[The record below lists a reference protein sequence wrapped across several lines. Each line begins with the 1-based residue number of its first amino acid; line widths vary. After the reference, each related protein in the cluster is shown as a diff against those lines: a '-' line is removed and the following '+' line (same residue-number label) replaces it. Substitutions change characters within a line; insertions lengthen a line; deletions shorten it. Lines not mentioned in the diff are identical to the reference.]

1 MKRIALLTALT
12 LLIPSAVSA
21 SKPVLLEKHGYT
33 TTEPQISNQY
43 YIIQTG
49 TDLAWNK
56 TRGARDVV
64 VALIDSSADRNHIEL
79 KNVPRVVKSLQGPY
93 NADFHGTHT
102 AGIMAGKHNK
112 YGIAGLAPNARYHFY
127 NVFYGED
134 SENTDTWIVAK
145 AVDTAVANG
154 ATIINLSLGGDEYD
168 ERLAKA
174 IQRARAKGVIVVA
187 SSGNDGEDK
196 TSFPASMK
204 EVIAVGAIDWN
215 HRIAR
220 FSNMDDHVKVVAPG
234 VSILSLGVNNQFT
247 YLSGTSVAAPMVT
260 ASLALVKS
268 VNPYLTP
275 AEIDTMIA
283 KMPRKPGKTYAELDT
298 KWLIDHTPRPV
309 HISTPSTLRS
319 RYVKDIKLSVTNH
332 SNVKTSFAL
341 YKDGKKIRSLTPNK
355 SFTMYS
361 KGDWLPSGK
370 YRIVAQVTDGKYK
383 RYTSRTINYVNTLKT
398 SVSVKVVDD
407 KTFEVKPTRKGVI
420 TIKDDTGK
428 VVYEALHIPK
438 AFPVRG
444 DTSKPLTVIFK
455 PTDVTEKTIT
465 TKYEPPI
472 PSDPEADSEETI
484 EQL

>member
-1 MKRIALLTALT
+1 MKRIALLTALAI
-12 LLIPSAVSA
+12 LIPSAASA

-33 TTEPQISNQY
+33 TTEPRISNQY
-43 YIIQTG
+43 YIMQTG

-56 TRGARDVV
+56 TRGARDIV

-79 KNVPRVVKSLQGPY
+79 KNVPRVVQSLQGPY
-93 NADFHGTHT
+93 IADFHGTHT

-112 YGIAGLAPNARYHFY
+112 YGIAGLAPNVRYHFY

-134 SENTDTWIVAK
+134 SEYTDTWIVAK
-145 AVDTAVANG
+145 AVDTAVAKG
-154 ATIINLSLGGDEYD
+154 ANIINISLGGEEYD
-168 ERLAKA
+168 ERLANA

-187 SSGNDGEDK
+187 SSGNDGEDR

-204 EVIAVGAIDWN
+204 EVIAVGAIDSN

-220 FSNMDDHVKVVAPG
+220 FSNMDNHVKVVAPG

-247 YLSGTSVAAPMVT
+247 YLNGTSVAAPMVT

-268 VNPYLTP
+268 VNPFLTP

-283 KMPRKPGKTYAELDT
+283 KMPRKPGKTYAELNT
-298 KWLIDHTPRPV
+298 KWLVDHTPRPI

-319 RYVKDIKLSVTNH
+319 RYVREIKLSVTNH
-332 SNVKTSFAL
+332 SNLKTSFAM
-341 YKDGKKIRSLTPNK
+341 YKDGRKVKTLTPNK
-355 SFTMYS
+355 LFTMYS
-361 KGDWLPSGK
+361 RGDWLPSGK

-398 SVSVKVVDD
+398 SVTVKAVDD
-407 KTFEVKPTRKGVI
+407 KTFEVKTTRKGIV
-420 TIKDDTGK
+420 TVKDDAGK
-428 VVYEALHIPK
+428 TVYEALHIPGS
-438 AFPVRG
+438 FPVRG
-444 DTSKPLTVIFK
+444 DTSKPLTVILK
-455 PTDVTEKTIT
+455 PTDVTEKSVSTH
-465 TKYEPPI
+465 YEPPV
-472 PSDPEADSEETI
+472 PSEPEPDSTETI